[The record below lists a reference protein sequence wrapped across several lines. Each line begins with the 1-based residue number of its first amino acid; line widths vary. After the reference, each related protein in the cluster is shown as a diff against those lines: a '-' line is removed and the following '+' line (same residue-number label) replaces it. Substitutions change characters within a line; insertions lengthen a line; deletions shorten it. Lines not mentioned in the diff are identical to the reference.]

1 MGPKFGG
8 YPIPLLASQQGG
20 VAERSRIDREDGVV
34 FLSFAIESHLYLAM
48 LSLKPTPEMSKAL
61 EADTREG
68 LNKKFP

>member
-1 MGPKFGG
+1 LHHSKEGWPSDQELIARTGWF
-8 YPIPLLASQQGG
+8 
-20 VAERSRIDREDGVV
+20 
-34 FLSFAIESHLYLAM
+34 SFHSPSENHLYLAM